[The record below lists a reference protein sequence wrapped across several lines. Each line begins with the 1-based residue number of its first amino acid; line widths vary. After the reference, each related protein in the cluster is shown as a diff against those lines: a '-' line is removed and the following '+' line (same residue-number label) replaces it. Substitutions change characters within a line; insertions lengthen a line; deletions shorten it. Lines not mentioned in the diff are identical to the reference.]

1 LLSSHLI
8 QDTTLVLKQLQ
19 KIIMSVKSEPG
30 IELKAT
36 GIRIRRLAN
45 HSWKHFQ
52 EDRCLEEAASLSY
65 TSLLAMVPLLAVIFG
80 VVAAFPVFG
89 QVSENLQSF
98 IFANFIPA
106 AGEQIEPYLN
116 TFLKSVSS
124 LTLPGTIFLI
134 ITALLLMFRIEVAF
148 NRIWRVNRARTLINR
163 IVMYWAVLT
172 LGPILTGAA
181 IALSAQK
188 VLTTLRI
195 EEGLAAGWNQLGI
208 FFLVWVIFT
217 MIFVLVPNRRVQFRD
232 ALVGAFLSTVLFEAA
247 KLGFVTY
254 VSNTNYSVIYGALA
268 TIPIFLFWL
277 YIVWAVILFGASLA
291 ASLTTF
297 SDKVS
302 AEGDWPDK
310 WAFQLAYR
318 LVGHLWQ
325 AQRKGDS
332 LSRKDLMDRE
342 ERASEH
348 QVQKLMQQLQA
359 ARIVTRNHEERWI
372 IARDLEEV
380 TLGALYHSGHF
391 YLPLPEENNLP
402 LDYPWDRSFISALA
416 TVHEKGEVGLSR
428 SLRDMYV
435 VIEGV
440 DEVPG

>member
-1 LLSSHLI
+1 MSI
-8 QDTTLVLKQLQ
+8 ETTTR
-19 KIIMSVKSEPG
+19 ID
-30 IELKAT
+30 LKAT
-36 GIRIRRLAN
+36 GIRIKRLAN

-80 VVAAFPVFG
+80 VVAAFPVFS
-89 QVSENLQSF
+89 QVSDKLKSF

-124 LTLPGTIFLI
+124 LTLPGTVFLI
-134 ITALLLMFRIEVAF
+134 ITALLLMFRIEVAL
-148 NRIWRVNRARTLINR
+148 NRIWRVNQARTLINR

-181 IALSAQK
+181 IALSVQK
-188 VLTTLRI
+188 VLTPLGI
-195 EEGLAAGWNQLGI
+195 DGSLAPGWNHLGT
-208 FFLVWVIFT
+208 FLLSWMIFT
-217 MIFVLVPNRRVQFRD
+217 MFFVLVPNRRVQFRD
-232 ALVGAFLSTVLFEAA
+232 AVVGALLSAVLFEVA
-247 KLGFVTY
+247 KLAFVAY
-254 VSNTNYSVIYGALA
+254 VSNANYTVIYGALA

-297 SDKVS
+297 SDTIS

-310 WAFQLAYR
+310 WAFQLSYR

-325 AQRKGDS
+325 AQREGES
-332 LSRKDLMDRE
+332 RSRKELME
-342 ERASEH
+342 LEGRASEH
-348 QVQKLMQQLQA
+348 QILQLMQQLQA
-359 ARIVTRNHEERWI
+359 ARIVTRNHQDRWI

-380 TLGALYHSGHF
+380 TLGALYHSGNF
-391 YLPLPEENNLP
+391 YLPLVEEGELP
-402 LDYPWDRSFISALA
+402 VDHPCDRSFISALA
-416 TVHEKGEVGLSR
+416 MVHDNGKAVLNR
-428 SLRDMYV
+428 PLRDMYV
-435 VIEGV
+435 ENESTGQPVS
-440 DEVPG
+440 